1 MAQPLAKSQPNPDE
15 RPERASQRLDD
26 LFREYSGKIYGLA
39 LRLGLD
45 RQEAEDGVQEVFLK
59 VQRRIGTFRGEAAL
73 STWLY
78 RVAINTLRD
87 HRRKA
92 MRQTRPLNFSL
103 LSGPGQDDGDGGV
116 SASGPEFQ
124 DERRDVQSAE
134 MAEVNERGALVRS
147 AMDQLAP
154 KFREALVLR
163 ELEGMTY
170 RDIARV
176 LDVAQGTVESRI
188 HRARVKLAQLL
199 KTLQEAL

>member
-78 RVAINTLRD
+78 
-87 HRRKA
+87 
-92 MRQTRPLNFSL
+92 L
-103 LSGPGQDDGDGGV
+103 LGFV
-116 SASGPEFQ
+116 
-124 DERRDVQSAE
+124 
-134 MAEVNERGALVRS
+134 
-147 AMDQLAP
+147 
-154 KFREALVLR
+154 
-163 ELEGMTY
+163 
-170 RDIARV
+170 
-176 LDVAQGTVESRI
+176 
-188 HRARVKLAQLL
+188 
-199 KTLQEAL
+199 